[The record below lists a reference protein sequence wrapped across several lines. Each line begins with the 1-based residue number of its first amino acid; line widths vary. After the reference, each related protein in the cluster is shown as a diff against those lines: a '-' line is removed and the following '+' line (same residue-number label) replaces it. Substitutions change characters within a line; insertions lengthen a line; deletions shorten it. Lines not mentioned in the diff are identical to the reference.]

1 MVHDRHRATPLGE
14 QHHAFAHRT
23 SGKQGRQVL
32 REHHVGD
39 AQQQVPPSVPPG

>member
-23 SGKQGRQVL
+23 IGSRVGRSFVSITRRRAAASSGPAL
-32 REHHVGD
+32 
-39 AQQQVPPSVPPG
+39 PPG